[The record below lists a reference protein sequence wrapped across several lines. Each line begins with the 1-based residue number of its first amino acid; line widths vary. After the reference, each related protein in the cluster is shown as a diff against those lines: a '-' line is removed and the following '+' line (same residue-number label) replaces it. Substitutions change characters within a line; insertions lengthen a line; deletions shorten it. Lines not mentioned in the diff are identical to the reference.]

1 MITENIIIY
10 DTTNQCK
17 TKYVCMM
24 KRWRRVDIGIVSLYL
39 RVYLETKIDRY
50 TLFNIYV

>member
-1 MITENIIIY
+1 MITENIFIY
-10 DTTNQCK
+10 DTTNQQNNI
-17 TKYVCMM
+17 CMM